1 MIHLKAFI
9 NKSNIKQI
17 IVFFL
22 LFTTIIIF
30 ICLLKNIKISYTKE
44 KESKEYR
51 TTYITF
57 IENYNPEN
65 ILNDFKI
72 EKYLYEDDIY
82 VVLFKQT
89 SYIKEFKTENNSII
103 NTFASQNFNDTNI
116 IISKTIINILLS
128 ISIIIMS
135 TLIFLFSMNY
145 IYNIEKDVA
154 LYKLLGYS
162 NNKIIEL
169 LITYMLL
176 LYLTIYLIST
186 ITSLLI
192 TKYIIKI
199 TFINT
204 FETILIYIVISL
216 IVLISFIRIINKV
229 KKISP
234 ITLISSY

>member
-72 EKYLYEDDIY
+72 EKYLYEGDIY

-89 SYIKEFKTENNSII
+89 SYIKEFKTKNNSII

-162 NNKIIEL
+162 NNKIIKL
-169 LITYMLL
+169 LIIYMLL

-216 IVLISFIRIINKV
+216 IVFISFIRIINKV

-234 ITLISSY
+234 ITLISSH